1 MTPKEIRPDSE
12 YYENPYIPNLDERKD
27 WRTLPLRPVEA
38 HHLLVTNA
46 GNLSQADA
54 IALRAIAD
62 GDYHPDQEVD
72 LFSIQRELT
81 LDGGYHDDED

>member
-1 MTPKEIRPDSE
+1 MSAPESRPGSN
-12 YYENPYIPNLDERKD
+12 YYEDPYIPSDDERID

>member
-1 MTPKEIRPDSE
+1 MTPKESQPGSE
-12 YYENPYIPNLDERKD
+12 YHENPYIPGVDERKD

-46 GNLSQADA
+46 GNLSQSDA

-72 LFSIQRELT
+72 LFTIQRGLT
-81 LDGGYHDDED
+81 LDGGYHDYED